1 MTLSQ
6 DDLHNLEMI
15 ILNYEIDFITSQER
29 ILELRDVRWS
39 EY

>member
-6 DDLHNLEMI
+6 DDLHDLEMI

-29 ILELRDVRWS
+29 VLELRDVRWS

>member
-6 DDLHNLEMI
+6 DDLYNLEMI